1 LKTNFFFI
9 AFNPH
14 FFVVE
19 NSILVSG
26 CSETERISST
36 GGSFAL
42 GTRAPLMAWIPKSFR
57 GSNFAIPALRGDTL
71 MITVRSLSSE
81 LTEAE
86 LGDTISKITQ
96 ENVQYAFGTDVDTS
110 QSDVGVTSSGCVK
123 RTPYSVKAHYASTST
138 GSEPNDMFDG
148 RTFYSTFLFWHQKGY

>member
-1 LKTNFFFI
+1 
-9 AFNPH
+9 
-14 FFVVE
+14 
-19 NSILVSG
+19 VSG

-123 RTPYSVKAHYASTST
+123 RTPYSVSSTST

-148 RTFYSTFLFWHQKGY
+148 RVFIVDSCFGNQKGY